1 MPTLSVFYGITVS
14 MYREKGSRHHIPHI
28 HAKYGEYTAEYDFN
42 GDRIEGFLPAG
53 KEKIIIAWIEIHR
66 EDPNANWEL
75 LVQGQPAFRIDPLR

>member
-14 MYREKGSRHHIPHI
+14 MYREKGYRHHIPHI

-42 GDRIEGFLPAG
+42 GNRIEGFLPAG

-66 EDPNANWEL
+66 EDLNANWEL
-75 LVQGQPAFRIDPLR
+75 LIQGQPAFRIDPLR

>member
-14 MYREKGSRHHIPHI
+14 MYREKGNRHHIPHI

-53 KEKIIIAWIEIHR
+53 KEKIIIA
-66 EDPNANWEL
+66 
-75 LVQGQPAFRIDPLR
+75 